1 MGQVELNKIQ
11 RMELVALH
19 LGSFFVPVLVSMAF
33 FLIEDEDFI
42 KQSAKNN
49 LNFQLSI
56 VIYLFIS
63 LLLSFVIV
71 GLLGLIVFPLMFY
84 ILTLVSLINSCNG
97 NLYEFPMTIKFI
109 K

>member
-1 MGQVELNKIQ
+1 MDKVELNKVERI
-11 RMELVALH
+11 ELVALH

-33 FLIEDEDFI
+33 FLIEDEGII

-56 VIYLFIS
+56 LIYLFIS
-63 LLLSFVIV
+63 FILSLVVI
-71 GLLGLIVFPLMFY
+71 GILGVVIFPVMFY
-84 ILTLVSLINSCNG
+84 ILTLVSLINCCNG